1 MILIWYFSIFFIYTI
16 WRFCESQESLFSITL
31 SFVLIEK
38 MWWVKSRE
46 QIVSFLCS
54 VSSYLFQ
61 PLLFA
66 FLVLIN
72 IMTHIWLH
80 KVIKNGG
87 SKIKDLILNSR
98 WLEPWEKLK
107 ILIFEFL
114 IFFFHKFNLQ
124 QKSVFFHYFYITV
137 KVWQSCR
144 NYFREKY
151 EKLNIQS

>member
-107 ILIFEFL
+107 ILIFDFL
-114 IFFFHKFNLQ
+114 IFFSSYVQFTAKISFLSLLLYNRQSLTKLQ
-124 QKSVFFHYFYITV
+124 
-137 KVWQSCR
+137 
-144 NYFREKY
+144 
-151 EKLNIQS
+151 KLF